1 MSEPDLIE
9 AFHDCIERL
18 NAGQSIAAC
27 LQAHPQQTDALAPLL
42 ATGQLVQ
49 QASSVTDE
57 VVAAQQRGRQR
68 LEAALAR
75 QQPVPARRRW
85 WTWPVWRSGWA
96 FRLATTV
103 LLLIFLVGGTAVMVT
118 AAAAGSLPGERLYA
132 VKQQSEQLQLWLSGH
147 DPALAATF
155 EQRRR
160 DETRAL
166 LDLGRAANVTFRGRV
181 QVVDETTWLV
191 DGLSLTVSDQVARP
205 GSLVEVNARTTGDG
219 RLLAITVRPLTPDD
233 ALPPPATPTT
243 PPPRPTDGATATATP
258 TRPQA
263 TVPVITSTPTPTATA
278 VSSPTP
284 RPTQTAAETPRPTDT
299 RPPATLRPSETPTR
313 AEPTEERP
321 SATATPQPTEERPTA
336 TATSERERP

>member
-1 MSEPDLIE
+1 MSERDLIE

-18 NAGQSIAAC
+18 NAGQSVEAC
-27 LQAHPQQTDALAPLL
+27 LQAHPQQADVLAPLL

-49 QASSVTDE
+49 QASSVTGE
-57 VVAAQQRGRQR
+57 VTAAQQRGRQR

-85 WTWPVWRSGWA
+85 WFWPGWESGWA
-96 FRLATTV
+96 FRLATAV

-118 AAAAGSLPGERLYA
+118 AAAAGSLPGDILYA
-132 VKQQSEQLQLWLSGH
+132 VKQQNEQLQLWLSGH
-147 DPALAATF
+147 DPALAAAF

-160 DETRAL
+160 DETRTL
-166 LDLGRAANVTFRGRV
+166 LDLGREADVTFRGQV

-205 GSLVEVNARTTGDG
+205 DSLVEVDARTTGDG
-219 RLLAITVRPLTPDD
+219 RLLAVTVRPLIPDD
-233 ALPPPATPTT
+233 ALPPRATPTML
-243 PPPRPTDGATATATP
+243 PLQPTDRATTTATP
-258 TRPQA
+258 TRLQA
-263 TVPVITSTPTPTATA
+263 TEPANTPTATA
-278 VSSPTP
+278 INSPTP
-284 RPTQTAAETPRPTDT
+284 RPTET
-299 RPPATLRPSETPTR
+299 RPPDPIRPSETPTR

-336 TATSERERP
+336 TPTSERVRP